1 MQISVID
8 IYHYLK
14 STYHKVT
21 ECLSNCRFSQFD
33 FTFAYLTY
41 LQRLQEMK
49 TYHSFSIRK
58 CWIFRFV
65 GFSRNTTWKV
75 VSPFSTLLVSNRT
88 NPFVDRTYFENTTTN
103 FRPDCPPWRS
113 TTECLRLGLRP
124 SRTCVLRR
132 MGVTYLIDI
141 ACEITLL
148 EIRKREWQSV
158 LVSKNRVACLLFCT
172 RLQSLSRYFWQ
183 L

>member
-1 MQISVID
+1 MKASKVVQISVID

-14 STYHKVT
+14 SINMTKSPDIF
-21 ECLSNCRFSQFD
+21 LIADSLN

-65 GFSRNTTWKV
+65 GFSKNTTWRV

-88 NPFVDRTYFENTTTN
+88 NPFVGRTYFENTTTN

-113 TTECLRLGLRP
+113 TTECLRLGLRQ

-148 EIRKREWQSV
+148 EIRKRGWQSV

-172 RLQSLSRYFWQ
+172 R
-183 L
+183 